1 MNPRLEEYSA
11 NMRRKLLRHSA
22 EQLRTTISTI
32 SSHIPAESVP
42 ATLLTVEFAVAY
54 STYHFYRK
62 ITYNEVLHEK
72 TIQAQLAWLADE
84 PDSIAPILF
93 ALDNGNK
100 SLRPIDPWARQ
111 QYRLHKPAERYAIRV
126 HRADRTI
133 GRSTIHDTVYA
144 PRTEL
149 GIDQSEEIFLER
161 SAKSSVASD

>member
-1 MNPRLEEYSA
+1 MNPRLEKYSDD
-11 NMRRKLLRHSA
+11 MRRKLQRLSTD
-22 EQLRTTISTI
+22 QLRTTVATL

-62 ITYNEVLHEK
+62 LTYNEVLHEK

-84 PDSIAPILF
+84 PDPIAPILF